1 MGTLNKIFPSEI
13 EIAKKVVKKYYFDG
27 FPIVSLEYARV
38 YLNTINSDIEGF
50 EIVDFDLYDVEAY
63 HNPDGSTAFKGYI
76 KVTYISN
83 TREIYNLRY

>member
-1 MGTLNKIFPSEI
+1 MNKLDKIFPSEI

-27 FPIVSLEYARV
+27 FPIVSLEYAKV
-38 YLNTINSDIEGF
+38 YLETVKSEIEGF

-63 HNPDGSTAFKGYI
+63 YNPDGSTAFKGYI

-83 TREIYNLRY
+83 IRELYKLRY

>member
-13 EIAKKVVKKYYFDG
+13 EIAKKVVKKYYFDC

-63 HNPDGSTAFKGYI
+63 HNPDGSTVFKGYI